1 MKKIIVLAIIAILI
15 IGAVWILN
23 RPETLPAHEYPLR
36 KETLSG
42 AMKQYALPEE
52 LYIEEEEFEYEGVD
66 STSYTVRNPN
76 QAVNAGACFNILT
89 HKSGENRS
97 IGISFATIDQKE
109 VLTQEECRTAIQMV
123 TYLYGGF
130 QSDLRVYNQLIK
142 VYDFTEEFAWE
153 QEVDGVDVQIAFS
166 PKRNRM
172 TMSLATDK
180 TVFAK
185 KG

>member
-1 MKKIIVLAIIAILI
+1 MKKIIVLAIITVLI
-15 IGAVWILN
+15 IGAVLILV
-23 RPETLPAHEYPLR
+23 RPEKLPVHAYPLS

-42 AMKQYALPEE
+42 AMKQYALPEA
-52 LYIEEEEFEYEGVD
+52 LYIEEEEFDYEGVD

-76 QAVNAGACFNILT
+76 KAVYAGACFNILT

-97 IGISFATIDQKE
+97 IGISLATIDQKE
-109 VLTQEECRTAIQMV
+109 VLTEEECRTAIQMV

-153 QEVDGVDVQIAFS
+153 QEVDGVDVQIVFS

-172 TMSLATDK
+172 TMSLSTNES
-180 TVFAK
+180 VFAK
-185 KG
+185 K